1 MMSKLLSEIRML
13 AGLFICVILLACT
26 FTGVR
31 ARAEQT
37 PVIAVASSLQF
48 AIDELTS
55 AFTDLTGRRVSVALG
70 ASGNFARQIR
80 QGAPFEVFLAADE
93 EITTALAD
101 DGFTD
106 GAGAVYA
113 EGRLALYVPHGSP
126 LLPDP
131 ELDDLAAALDDGRL
145 RRFAIANPD
154 HAPYGAR
161 AREVLERRGIWDA
174 IVPRLVM
181 GEAVAQ
187 AAQFAASGNA
197 EGGLIAG
204 SLAGSPEL
212 VARGTF
218 VLVPSDRHGPL
229 RQRIVLL
236 KDAGPVA
243 RAFYEFVLGP
253 QARAILKTHGFG
265 QPDAPS

>member
-1 MMSKLLSEIRML
+1 MPMLRSEIRAL
-13 AGLFICVILLACT
+13 GGLFLCVILFACSLA
-26 FTGVR
+26 GAP

-48 AIDELTS
+48 AIDEITS
-55 AFTDLTGRRVSVALG
+55 AFTDLTGARVSVALG
-70 ASGNFARQIR
+70 ASGNLARQIR

-93 EITTALAD
+93 EFTTALAQ
-101 DGFTD
+101 DGFTED
-106 GAGAVYA
+106 AGVVYA
-113 EGRLALYVPHGSP
+113 EGRLALYVPNGSP
-126 LLPDP
+126 LMPDP

-161 AREVLERRGIWDA
+161 AREVLERKGIWDA

-187 AAQFAASGNA
+187 AARFAASGNA
-197 EGGLIAG
+197 EGGLIAA

-212 VARGTF
+212 AARGTF
-218 VLVPSDRHGPL
+218 VLVPSERHGPL

-236 KDAGPVA
+236 NEAGLVA
-243 RAFYEFVLGP
+243 RAFYAFVLGP
-253 QARAILKTHGFG
+253 QVRAILEAHGFG
-265 QPDAPS
+265 RPDAPG